1 MGLRGDLGELPLP
14 DLVEMTS
21 LGGKTGRLV
30 LYDEEDVVAGVLMFR
45 GGRLVGAH
53 SGELTAE
60 KAFYA
65 LLGLKTG
72 SFDFDPA
79 AELEEDEVN
88 LATESLLI
96 EGMRRLDETYRL
108 RRRLPAPA
116 ILRYVGG
123 DSDDPLEARVLG
135 YLGPGART
143 VGDVVEGILVGGDAD
158 EYDALHALRRLVA
171 GGTVRIER
179 PPATGGEDPQAGRPP
194 QPELER

>member
-21 LGGKTGRLV
+21 VGGKTGRLV
-30 LYDEEDVVAGVLMFR
+30 LYDEEDAVAGVLLFR
-45 GGRLVGAH
+45 GGRIVGAQ

-60 KAFYA
+60 KAFFA

-72 SFDFDPA
+72 SFDFDPTA
-79 AELEEDEVN
+79 DVDEGDVN
-88 LATESLLI
+88 LPTESLLM

-108 RRRLPAPA
+108 RRRMPAPA
-116 ILRYVGG
+116 VVRYVGG
-123 DSDDPLEARVLG
+123 DTEDPLEARMLG

-158 EYDALHALRRLVA
+158 EYDALHALRRLA
-171 GGTVRIER
+171 ASGTVRVER
-179 PPATGGEDPQAGRPP
+179 PGEGDTQDAQAGMPP

>member
-1 MGLRGDLGELPLP
+1 MGLKGDLGELPLP
-14 DLVEMTS
+14 DLVQMTS
-21 LGGKTGRLV
+21 VGGKTGRLV
-30 LYDEEDVVAGVLMFR
+30 LFDEEDVVAGVLMFR

-72 SFDFDPA
+72 SFDFDPT
-79 AELEEDEVN
+79 AEVDEGDVN
-88 LATESLLI
+88 LSTESLLI

-116 ILRYVGG
+116 VVRYVGG
-123 DSDDPLEARVLG
+123 GSEDPLEVRVLG

-158 EYDALHALRRLVA
+158 EYDALHALRRLA
-171 GGTVRIER
+171 ASGTVRVER
-179 PPATGGEDPQAGRPP
+179 PPAPGEVDPQAGGPP

>member
-21 LGGKTGRLV
+21 VGGKTGRLV
-30 LYDEEDVVAGVLMFR
+30 LFDEEDAVAGVLMFR
-45 GGRLVGAH
+45 AGRLVGAH

-79 AELEEDEVN
+79 AELDDEDVN
-88 LATESLLI
+88 LPTESLLI
-96 EGMRRLDETYRL
+96 EGMRRLDETYRM

-116 ILRYVGG
+116 LVRYLGG
-123 DSDDPLEARVLG
+123 DADDALEARVLG
-135 YLGPGART
+135 YLGPGAHT

-158 EYDALHALRRLVA
+158 EYDALHALRRLAARQVVRVESAQEA
-171 GGTVRIER
+171 GV
-179 PPATGGEDPQAGRPP
+179 EDPHAGRPP